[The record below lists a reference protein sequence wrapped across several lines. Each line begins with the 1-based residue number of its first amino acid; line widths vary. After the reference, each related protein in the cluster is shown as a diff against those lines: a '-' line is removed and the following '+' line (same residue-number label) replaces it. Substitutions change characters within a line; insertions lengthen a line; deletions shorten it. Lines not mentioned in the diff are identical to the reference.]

1 MDKLAK
7 KKFTAA
13 DYLKFIIPSIIGVLL
28 FMFPFKVEGETTI
41 FVALLAGKLTDLAGD
56 RKSVV

>member
-1 MDKLAK
+1 MDELAK

-13 DYLKFIIPSIIGVLL
+13 DYIKFIIPSIIGVLL

-41 FVALLAGKLTDLAGD
+41 FVAMLQENLQI
-56 RKSVV
+56 